1 MHHCRNYSCRRWLP
15 RNGRVDQYCLRKP
28 LTSLAICFASLVV
41 SCLTLSSPVHAAST
55 DPLLAQQW
63 GIFAIGAD
71 RAWATTTG
79 QGVIVAV
86 IDSGSGPHP
95 DLAEN
100 LLTGHSFFGSVES
113 QDGTDIDAGGHG
125 SHVAGIIAAAA
136 NNGIGGSGVAPR
148 AKILPIQVLDQAG
161 QGDARDVA
169 AGVRYAADNGA
180 KVINLSLGGTTESSS
195 LTQAISYAND
205 KGVLVVAAAGNG
217 GALDR
222 PKWPASLDLTLAV
235 TAVDQSNSATPFDQ
249 RGDYIDIA
257 APGSNIVSTA
267 KGDYVSLSGTSMAA
281 GFVAGAAALLFAA
294 EPRITNT
301 QVRDILLRTASDIGE
316 PGRDLTFGVGLINLV
331 AALAELQ
338 RMFPPIAAPQI
349 AAVGH
354 VGESLVVNLAS
365 ISEVSSVKWFRC
377 DAIGVA
383 VTEIPAD
390 CIAITNATKRSYLT
404 TQTDARHTI
413 RVGITYTRAGTK
425 QFVVSDAVGPFFP
438 IWQTANTVKPASTT
452 ELKKL
457 FNTSSSGSRTYKVV
471 AGTCRVSGARLIAPS
486 APSMCRVRMTVAA
499 RSPFP
504 KLTIAGDITVL

>member
-1 MHHCRNYSCRRWLP
+1 M
-15 RNGRVDQYCLRKP
+15 RKP
-28 LTSLAICFASLVV
+28 LTTLAICFAALVA
-41 SCLTLSSPVHAAST
+41 SYLTLTSHVQAAAT

-71 RAWATTTG
+71 RVWTTTTG

-86 IDSGSGPHP
+86 VDSGSGPHP

-113 QDGTDIDAGGHG
+113 LDGSDIDASGHG

-195 LTQAISYAND
+195 LTQAITYAND

-217 GALDR
+217 GAIDK

-235 TAVDQSNSATPFDQ
+235 TAVDQSNSATAFDQ

-294 EPRITNT
+294 EPRVTNT
-301 QVRDILLRTASDIGE
+301 QVRDILLRTATDIGE
-316 PGRDLTFGVGLINLV
+316 PGRDLTFGVGLINMV

-354 VGESLVVNLAS
+354 VSELLVANLES
-365 ISEVSSVKWFRC
+365 ITDVSSVKWFRC
-377 DAIGVA
+377 DLSGPV

-390 CIAITNATKRSYLT
+390 CVAIAKATKRQYLT

-413 RVGITYTRAGTK
+413 RVGITYTRGGTK
-425 QFVVSDAVGPFFP
+425 QFVISGAAGPFFP
-438 IWQTANTVKPASTT
+438 IWQVTNTVKPASTT
-452 ELKKL
+452 ELTKL
-457 FNTSSSGSRTYKVV
+457 FNSSSSGSRTYKVV
-471 AGTCRVSGARLIAPS
+471 AGTCRVSGVKLIAPS
-486 APSMCRVRMTVAA
+486 APSVCRVRMTVAA
-499 RSPFP
+499 RSTFP
-504 KLTIAGDITVL
+504 KLTVVGDITVL